1 MCFETDGFSLQP
13 SKFSSDFVEMGG
25 VFRERQTDSC
35 LVTEGVVVLLWECV
49 EWEAGD
55 QSGE

>member
-1 MCFETDGFSLQP
+1 MCVLKQTVSASNLPISLQILL
-13 SKFSSDFVEMGG
+13 KCG

-35 LVTEGVVVLLWECV
+35 LVGQKAWWLARECL